1 MFACLTFRKR
11 QPSEAIINNPVTN
24 RAWAKIAAN
33 LFRLYGHYYILMI
46 NYYSKFIIIE
56 TLEIYNFQ
64 LL

>member
-11 QPSEAIINNPVTN
+11 QPSEPIINNPVTN
-24 RAWAKIAAN
+24 RAWAKVAAN
-33 LFRLYGHYYILMI
+33 LFRLHGHYYILMI

>member
-11 QPSEAIINNPVTN
+11 QPSEPIINNPVTN

>member
-11 QPSEAIINNPVTN
+11 QPIEPIINNPVTN
-24 RAWAKIAAN
+24 RALAKIAAN